1 MTAKIISAS
10 AASFSIAGAGDVKSG
25 MAHVGKT
32 DVTIMGSGN
41 VALSFN
47 DCNQATISIMGSGN
61 VALSGDLK
69 TLSQQIAGA
78 GNIDTSRLKLTGK

>member
-1 MTAKIISAS
+1 M
-10 AASFSIAGAGDVKSG
+10 KSG

-47 DCNQATISIMGSGN
+47 DCNQATISIMGSGD

-69 TLSQQIAGA
+69 TLSQHIAGA